1 MEFSTATAAAL
12 AVGAWEDKDEG
23 DRRASRHGDT
33 QAPQSGH
40 RMGRRRLWSGEQ
52 RFAIVLQSLS
62 GKEPNIDICR
72 RHQIS
77 EPTLY
82 KWRQLFLDG
91 GKAFLSGSGTPS
103 IKSLMEENQRL
114 KQMLAEL
121 SLAYRR
127 LQVAESHGRRLH
139 PTKGKKPPI
148 GSNTLS

>member
-1 MEFSTATAAAL
+1 MEFATATAPAL
-12 AVGAWEDKDEG
+12 AVEAWEEEDAAH
-23 DRRASRHGDT
+23 RRSNPQGDT
-33 QAPQSGH
+33 EGRGDGH

-52 RFAIVLQSLS
+52 RFEIVLQSLS

-103 IKSLMEENQRL
+103 IKSLMDENQRL

-127 LQVAESHGRRLH
+127 LQVAKAHGRPLH
-139 PTKGKKPPI
+139 STKGKKPAT

>member
-1 MEFSTATAAAL
+1 MDFSTATAPAL
-12 AVGAWEDKDEG
+12 AVEAWEEEDET
-23 DRRASRHGDT
+23 RSRTNSQGDT
-33 QAPQSGH
+33 EGREHGH

-52 RFAIVLQSLS
+52 RFEIVLQSLS

-91 GKAFLSGSGTPS
+91 GRAFLSGAGTPS
-103 IKSLMEENQRL
+103 IKGLMEENQRL

-127 LQVAESHGRRLH
+127 LQIAKSHGRRLH
-139 PTKGKKPPI
+139 PTKRKKPPI
-148 GSNTLS
+148 GSSTPS